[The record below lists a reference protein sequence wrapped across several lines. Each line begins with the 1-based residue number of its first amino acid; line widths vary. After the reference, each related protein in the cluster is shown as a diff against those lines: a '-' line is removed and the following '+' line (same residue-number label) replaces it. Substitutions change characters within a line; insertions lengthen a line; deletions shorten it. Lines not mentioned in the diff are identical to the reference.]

1 MAEKKSLLLLRK
13 EANELGIQ
21 NYAKYS
27 RDELEKLIEQK
38 KAGIT
43 TVTDEEMIA
52 SDEDVANEQQMVEEH
67 AKTVAEDAEDPDP
80 EVAKKEK
87 AAAKEAKKAEKAAKK
102 EKAAAKEAKK
112 AEKAAK
118 KEKAAK
124 EPKEKKP
131 RAPKVVL
138 NVKPKGEKPEG
149 LSEISSKIY
158 DELLKND
165 GRSFYQIAKACST
178 YYTVVKHV
186 CDKHF
191 EAVEK

>member
-1 MAEKKSLLLLRK
+1 MEEKKSLLTLRK

-27 RDELEKLIEQK
+27 REELELLIEQK

-43 TVTDEEMIA
+43 TVTDEAMIT
-52 SDEDVANEQQMVEEH
+52 SDEDLKNEAQMVAEH
-67 AKTVAEDAEDPDP
+67 AATVEEDAEDPDP

-87 AAAKEAKKAEKAAKK
+87 AAAKEAKKAAKK
-102 EKAAAKEAKK
+102 EKAT
-112 AEKAAK
+112 
-118 KEKAAK
+118 K

-131 RAPKVVL
+131 RAPKAIL

-149 LSEISSKIY
+149 LSEVSSKIY

-165 GRSFYQIAKACST
+165 GRSFYQISKSCST

-186 CDKHF
+186 CEKYF
-191 EAVEK
+191 EIV

>member
-43 TVTDEEMIA
+43 TVTDEAMIA

-67 AKTVAEDAEDPDP
+67 TKTVAEDAEDPDP

-102 EKAAAKEAKK
+102 ER
-112 AEKAAK
+112 
-118 KEKAAK
+118 AAK

>member
-43 TVTDEEMIA
+43 TVTDEAMIA

-67 AKTVAEDAEDPDP
+67 AKTVAEEDAEDPDP

-102 EKAAAKEAKK
+102 ER
-112 AEKAAK
+112 
-118 KEKAAK
+118 AAK

>member
-43 TVTDEEMIA
+43 TVTDEAMIA

-67 AKTVAEDAEDPDP
+67 AKTVAEGAEDPDP
-80 EVAKKEK
+80 EV
-87 AAAKEAKKAEKAAKK
+87 AKK

-165 GRSFYQIAKACST
+165 GRSFYQIAKACTT

>member
-1 MAEKKSLLLLRK
+1 MEEKKSLLTLRK

-27 RDELEKLIEQK
+27 REELELLIEQK

-43 TVTDEEMIA
+43 TVTDEAMIA
-52 SDEDVANEQQMVEEH
+52 SDEDLKNEAQMVAEH
-67 AKTVAEDAEDPDP
+67 AATVEEDAEDPDP

-87 AAAKEAKKAEKAAKK
+87 AAAKEAKKAAKK
-102 EKAAAKEAKK
+102 EKV
-112 AEKAAK
+112 
-118 KEKAAK
+118 AK

-131 RAPKVVL
+131 RAPKAVL
-138 NVKPKGEKPEG
+138 NVEPKGVKPKG
-149 LSEISSKIY
+149 LSEVSSKIY

-165 GRSFYQIAKACST
+165 GRSFYQISKSCST

-186 CDKHF
+186 C
-191 EAVEK
+191 EKYFKIV

>member
-1 MAEKKSLLLLRK
+1 MEEKKSLLTLRK

-27 RDELEKLIEQK
+27 REELELLIEQK

-43 TVTDEEMIA
+43 TVTDEAMIA
-52 SDEDVANEQQMVEEH
+52 SDEDLKNEAQMVDEH
-67 AKTVAEDAEDPDP
+67 VATVEEDAEDPDP

-87 AAAKEAKKAEKAAKK
+87 AAAKEAKKASKK
-102 EKAAAKEAKK
+102 EKV
-112 AEKAAK
+112 
-118 KEKAAK
+118 AK

-131 RAPKVVL
+131 RAPKAVL

-149 LSEISSKIY
+149 LSEVSSKIY

-165 GRSFYQIAKACST
+165 GRSFYQISKSCST

-186 CDKHF
+186 CEKYF
-191 EAVEK
+191 EIV